1 MAPETLTEAEIAG
14 DGVQTAE
21 RGESGLDANVA
32 GALSYA
38 LGILTG
44 VVFFV
49 VDDRPSVRFHAAQS
63 MLLSAAIIGAF
74 VALSVVNTVVF
85 ATLFGDLFLVG
96 TLLWLGLSLVWLA
109 LSLGGFVLWAYML
122 YSTYTGADVHLPVIG
137 DIAENIASK

>member
-1 MAPETLTEAEIAG
+1 
-14 DGVQTAE
+14 
-21 RGESGLDANVA
+21 
-32 GALSYA
+32 
-38 LGILTG
+38 
-44 VVFFV
+44 
-49 VDDRPSVRFHAAQS
+49 